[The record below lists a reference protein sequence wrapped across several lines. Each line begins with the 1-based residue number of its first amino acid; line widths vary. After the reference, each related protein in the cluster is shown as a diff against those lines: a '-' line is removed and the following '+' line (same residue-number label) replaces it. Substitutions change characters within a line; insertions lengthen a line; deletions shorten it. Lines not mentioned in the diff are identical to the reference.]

1 MNPRPATICLHTA
14 ATAGAVQKL
23 NIFGAPPLL
32 YASSATEVGL
42 LDIKFPWHVQ
52 FSLHLYPSPTVVVRS
67 LLSLSPWAL
76 HATQIASCGMQG
88 AGGSLHALHHVW
100 KQFVHYCKPKQVDAS
115 EGGLMS
121 QCAPV
126 HIMRRS
132 GGWLAALLCAGAQER
147 LG

>member
-14 ATAGAVQKL
+14 ATAGPVQKL

-115 EGGLMS
+115 EGGE
-121 QCAPV
+121 P
-126 HIMRRS
+126 MRS
-132 GGWLAALLCAGAQER
+132 CTYHAALRGVASRSALCRCSGKAG
-147 LG
+147 